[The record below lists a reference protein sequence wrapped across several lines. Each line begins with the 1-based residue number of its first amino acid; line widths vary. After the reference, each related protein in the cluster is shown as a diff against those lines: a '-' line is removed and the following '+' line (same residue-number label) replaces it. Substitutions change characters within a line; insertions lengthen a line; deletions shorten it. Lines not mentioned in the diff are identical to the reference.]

1 MKRHL
6 IAVLVCATTFG
17 SSAVMAQNIGNPTQ
31 TLDVTDGS
39 DFFGDTFAAD
49 NGGATFTDRF
59 NFTVSGAEPLNL
71 AAVVATN
78 ALSGGTGLGITGL
91 SLYDVGGGAVVTSGT
106 SQSSGALDV
115 WTLTSNNLT
124 AGNYYLQVSGNVV
137 SDESASFG
145 GAVSLVPVP
154 EPETYG
160 MMLGGL
166 GILACLARRRRGAGR
181 A

>member
-6 IAVLVCATTFG
+6 IAVLVCAATFG

-31 TLDVTDGS
+31 TLDVTGGS
-39 DFFGDTFAAD
+39 DFFGDTFAAN
-49 NGGATFTDRF
+49 NGGASFTDRF

-78 ALSGGTGLGITGL
+78 SLTSATGLGITGF

-106 SQSSGALDV
+106 SRNSGALDV

-145 GAVSLVPVP
+145 GAVSLAPVP

-166 GILACLARRRRGAGR
+166 GILAWLARRRRGA
-181 A
+181 

>member
-6 IAVLVCATTFG
+6 IAALVCATTFG

-31 TLDVTDGS
+31 TLDVTGGS
-39 DFFGDTFAAD
+39 DFFGDTFAAN
-49 NGGATFTDRF
+49 NGGASFTDRF
-59 NFTVSGAEPLNL
+59 NFTVSGAQPLDL

-78 ALSGGTGLGITGL
+78 SLTGATGLGITGL
-91 SLYDVGGGAVVTSGT
+91 SLYDAGGGAVVTSGM
-106 SQSSGALDV
+106 SRNSGALDV

-124 AGNYYLQVSGNVV
+124 AGSYYLQVSGNVV

-166 GILACLARRRRGAGR
+166 GILAWLARRRRGV
-181 A
+181 